1 MNGYCQTRR
10 SQSSLCKA
18 VDKRQR
24 EAENNQ
30 AAIIVLFRW
39 LVEMPSSP
47 TLMAVISVGS
57 GDRCFS
63 RMDRRPSKPGGS
75 VSRCVPSSSDSFR
88 CLSSS
93 PKFAPPLL
101 NLLQKYQLWF
111 FLLAPLGSKILCLCI
126 IKDTYMDHQRL
137 KYTEVQSLWLYHE
150 SPQLNLKIPTNY
162 LLLQYIQGVFLTGSP
177 LKS

>member
-10 SQSSLCKA
+10 SQSSFCKA

-63 RMDRRPSKPGGS
+63 RMDRRPSKPAGS
-75 VSRCVPSSSDSFR
+75 VLHCVPSSTDSFR
-88 CLSSS
+88 CPSSANKCQGSHQQKKRPKLGFLDKLALPPFPVILNSSTKHFRGVSAPSFSSKVITLSTI
-93 PKFAPPLL
+93 
-101 NLLQKYQLWF
+101 Y
-111 FLLAPLGSKILCLCI
+111 GSLHPISI
-126 IKDTYMDHQRL
+126 
-137 KYTEVQSLWLYHE
+137 QSNRDFVW
-150 SPQLNLKIPTNY
+150 KM
-162 LLLQYIQGVFLTGSP
+162 
-177 LKS
+177 